1 MASQTTD
8 LIGAIAGTLTTISF
22 VPQVM
27 RVFQTRQTR
36 DISMTMMLLFSLGVA
51 MWVAFGYLVDSMP
64 VVYTNAMTL
73 VLALTIVAAKVR
85 FDRAP
90 K

>member
-27 RVFQTRQTR
+27 RVFKTRQTR

-64 VVYTNAMTL
+64 VVWTNAMTL

-85 FDRAP
+85 FDRGP

>member
-27 RVFQTRQTR
+27 RVFKTRQTR

-64 VVYTNAMTL
+64 VVWTNAMTL

-85 FDRAP
+85 FDRGP
-90 K
+90 G

>member
-27 RVFQTRQTR
+27 RVFKTRQTR

-51 MWVAFGYLVDSMP
+51 MWVAFGYMVDSMP
-64 VVYTNAMTL
+64 VVWTNAMTL

-85 FDRAP
+85 FDRGP

>member
-27 RVFQTRQTR
+27 RVFKTKQTR

-64 VVYTNAMTL
+64 VVWTNAMTL

-85 FDRAP
+85 FDRSP